1 MTNMIIISFNLFCV
15 MLLQRVPP
23 PPRISG
29 KNGPTPPGD
38 TVPLDTNLWILVI
51 IAIVVIAYVT
61 LSRLKKID

>member
-1 MTNMIIISFNLFCV
+1 